1 MGWPAVPARLPAP
14 GVPDAVVSGGGKSM
28 VKRAAAAKA
37 RATSA
42 VLESGMVSTAV
53 MPPGGEMT
61 TLAEVI
67 SAGTTKL

>member
-1 MGWPAVPARLPAP
+1 
-14 GVPDAVVSGGGKSM
+14 M